1 MTAPA
6 RSMYFAP
13 SASHVRGIS
22 ARSIGARSLSA
33 RSIGSVARPLTGVV
47 LVGLILALYIGSA
60 AAVGSFIWHDVPRIA
75 GGALSALSQGSYGP
89 SW

>member
-6 RSMYFAP
+6 RSMHFASSVSP
-13 SASHVRGIS
+13 VRRTGT
-22 ARSIGARSLSA
+22 RGMSA

-47 LVGLILALYIGSA
+47 LVCLILALYIGSA

>member
-6 RSMYFAP
+6 RPMHFAP
-13 SASHVRGIS
+13 SASQVRGITARSTGARGMS
-22 ARSIGARSLSA
+22 ARN
-33 RSIGSVARPLTGVV
+33 IGSVARKVTGVV
-47 LVGLILALYIGSA
+47 LLGLILALYIGSA